1 MSGSVVGVTD
11 TDVGYASQS
20 NSSLDVAWVHG
31 PMGDIGIILK
41 VGYYAIDDLM
51 LLRSML
57 GTFELVT
64 QV

>member
-1 MSGSVVGVTD
+1 
-11 TDVGYASQS
+11 
-20 NSSLDVAWVHG
+20 
-31 PMGDIGIILK
+31 MGDIGIILK
-41 VGYYAIDDLM
+41 VGYYAIPDDLM